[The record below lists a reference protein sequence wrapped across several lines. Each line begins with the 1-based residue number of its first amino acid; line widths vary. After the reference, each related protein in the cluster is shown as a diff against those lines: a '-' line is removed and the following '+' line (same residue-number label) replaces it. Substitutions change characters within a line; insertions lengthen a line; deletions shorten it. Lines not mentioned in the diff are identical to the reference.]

1 MAQSI
6 EVIRVVGP
14 PGAGK
19 SLLITSLTESLR
31 SRGYR
36 TASAVQRSEDA
47 TTITLSTGSRT
58 TLDRAVPASYLA
70 TVASWVDPS
79 VQLVF
84 AEGYDEPGLPA
95 VEVRPEGG
103 EPYGVAEEDLFAVVD
118 TEELS
123 AGFAQGGPGQTLPL
137 ADRIQRE
144 VLGDA
149 AEPEAPADPGRERRI
164 ERGFGFGR
172 VLRRFRRRG

>member
-1 MAQSI
+1 MPELLRI
-6 EVIRVVGP
+6 VGP

-19 SLLITSLTESLR
+19 SLLITSLTETLR

-36 TASAVQRSEDA
+36 TASAVQRSEA
-47 TTITLSTGSRT
+47 TTTITLSTGSRS
-58 TLDRAVPASYLA
+58 TLDRAVPTTFLP
-70 TVASWVDPS
+70 TVVSWIDPA
-79 VQLVF
+79 VLLVF
-84 AEGYDEPGLPA
+84 AEGYPEAPGIRTI
-95 VEVRPEGG
+95 EVRPDGAS
-103 EPYGVAEEDLFAVVD
+103 PFGVDEEDLFAVVK

-123 AGFAQGGPGQTLPL
+123 AAFAEGGPGRSLAL

-149 AEPEAPADPGRERRI
+149 AQPEAPSDPEREHRE

-172 VLRRFRRRG
+172 VLRRFRWR